1 VADKAR
7 HAQWEQARTLYPSAE
22 YGSRTWVD
30 FFEAYPDVLTKL
42 LGDVYRVY
50 KAEQAKKVGSG
61 NPAGGR
67 RRSQVNGN
75 LDELWSILTPRYS
88 MEPFSISCKELMG
101 EQSLRAFAARCGMD
115 HRELSRY
122 LRGTSGR
129 ETSNRY
135 TPEVYWLERIALAAD
150 VHPAYFVEW
159 RVATL
164 VGILSD
170 AMAKQP
176 ELSITA
182 IKSLGRRPA

>member
-1 VADKAR
+1 MSDNAR

-22 YGSRTWVD
+22 YGSGVWVD

-50 KAEQAKKVGSG
+50 KAEQAKKVGAG

-75 LDELWSILTPRYS
+75 LDELWAILTPRFS
-88 MEPFSISCKELMG
+88 MEPFSIAARELIG
-101 EQSLRAFAARCGMD
+101 AESLRAFAMRCGMD
-115 HRELSRY
+115 HRELSRL
-122 LRGTSGR
+122 LRGVSRPT
-129 ETSNRY
+129 
-135 TPEVYWLERIALAAD
+135 VFWLECIARAAD

-164 VGILSD
+164 VGILSE

-176 ELSITA
+176 ALSITA